1 MFSMPRL
8 ILDNFKGIVKGSINL
23 GRVNI
28 LLGGN
33 NSGKSTI
40 LESLFLIP
48 NPIRFV
54 PYSYQSDKKLH
65 QFRAAEVIQELHK
78 TLDSK
83 GFIFLLNN
91 YRAKKASVKLE
102 LEKGAYSLFLHL
114 INDSINV
121 ELSKN
126 IGGVTTYYKDVY
138 LKKYSTDIVIRKS
151 LPLKEEATNVLS
163 SKIIDMDLGDFL
175 YFHFDLVKYAW
186 NFFSQKW
193 AEIAGPETTA
203 YVAEYLQKVFLEKY
217 QDLTMEPFGEGRM
230 ALYVYLEGGQRVR
243 LGDLGDGA
251 KLLVTL
257 MMLYQISHPKWL
269 LIDDIE
275 AHMNP
280 RMLTFLAK
288 WLYDLCQNGV
298 NLVMSTHSIEAT
310 KLLADILEDFDPKIS
325 LLGLRNGELVVREF
339 SLADIEELEES
350 GIDVRVSEGILL

>member
-1 MFSMPRL
+1 MPRL

-163 SKIIDMDLGDFL
+163 SKIIDMDLVAL
-175 YFHFDLVKYAW
+175 IYP
-186 NFFSQKW
+186 FS
-193 AEIAGPETTA
+193 
-203 YVAEYLQKVFLEKY
+203 
-217 QDLTMEPFGEGRM
+217 
-230 ALYVYLEGGQRVR
+230 VY
-243 LGDLGDGA
+243 
-251 KLLVTL
+251 
-257 MMLYQISHPKWL
+257 
-269 LIDDIE
+269 
-275 AHMNP
+275 
-280 RMLTFLAK
+280 
-288 WLYDLCQNGV
+288 
-298 NLVMSTHSIEAT
+298 
-310 KLLADILEDFDPKIS
+310 
-325 LLGLRNGELVVREF
+325 
-339 SLADIEELEES
+339 
-350 GIDVRVSEGILL
+350 